1 MNGLTSSTIV
11 IVGENELPRPGSDA
25 TCCPGLVSNY
35 NELGRGH
42 HIVRRRGTPTSY
54 LVYSVSGFGF
64 FRDSRNR
71 ALQIGPGDLALL
83 QAGNYQEYGIS
94 PTSRQWAC
102 HWVHFDVQPHW
113 WPWIP
118 LANRVELQGL
128 SLAHIKSPS
137 IQQQLSSLFFMLH
150 DERRRPDLWGTA
162 SALNVLERILIV
174 ARTNAEGGEAL
185 VADSRIS
192 RVLQAIE
199 AAGPP
204 APSLAQLSR
213 IASLSPSRLAHVFK
227 EQTGISILAAVNRV
241 RLSAAQLALQDS
253 SATLQEAAERC
264 GFASPYSFSK
274 WFLKQTGLRPGEY
287 QRRWAIRLE
296 GARAKLSSRE

>member
-1 MNGLTSSTIV
+1 MTSSSIV
-11 IVGENELPRPGSDA
+11 IVGENELPRPGSD
-25 TCCPGLVSNY
+25 TMSCPGLLSAY

-42 HIVRRRGTPTSY
+42 HVVRRRGTATSY

-64 FRDSRNR
+64 FRDSFNR
-71 ALQIGPGDLALL
+71 AIQIAPGELALL
-83 QAGNYQEYGIS
+83 QAGTYQEYGIS

-118 LANRVELQGL
+118 LSNRVALQGL
-128 SLAHIKSPS
+128 SLARMKSPS
-137 IQQQLSSLFFMLH
+137 TQQQINSLFFLLH
-150 DERRRPDLWGTA
+150 DERMRPDRWGTA

-174 ARTNAEGGEAL
+174 ARTNAEDGEAL

-192 RVLQAIE
+192 RVLQAID
-199 AAGPP
+199 AAGAPG
-204 APSLAQLSR
+204 PSLAELSR
-213 IASLSPSRLAHVFK
+213 IAGLSPSRLAHVFK
-227 EQTGISILAAVNRV
+227 EQTGISVLAAVNRA

-264 GFASPYSFSK
+264 GFATPYSFSK
-274 WFLKQTGLRPGEY
+274 WYLKQTGLRPGEY
-287 QRRWAIRLE
+287 QRRWASRLE
-296 GARAKLSSRE
+296 EARTTLTSKK